1 MFKKVPNSKKQKI
14 KTVKVTT
21 ELSEHI
27 CTPDCFH
34 NRSRKKTRN
43 LKKVSLG
50 YVYQDD
56 EGRVFN
62 EWGEDDFLEV
72 TGVDFLSDSTGRL
85 ILMFHPREQLHIH
98 SPGGKTTS
106 KTTTERE
113 FRPSTDYHAV
123 EAAKKLKRGRN
134 NLRQAQ
140 SYLASKAAEVIPPAP
155 KRKKPIKGTGRGAP
169 GMPRGELGR
178 EIVRLLQTGIGK
190 SEVLKKSIEFAQAR
204 KMPVAGLHLKKIK
217 KQVDFW
223 RKKLAP

>member
-1 MFKKVPNSKKQKI
+1 MFKKVPKSKKQKI

-27 CTPDCFH
+27 CTPECFH
-34 NRSRKKTRN
+34 NPSRKKPRN

-50 YVYQDD
+50 YVYQDA
-56 EGRVFN
+56 EGRIFN

-85 ILMFHPREQLHIH
+85 ILMFHPKEQLHIH
-98 SPGGKTTS
+98 SPGGKTTAIE
-106 KTTTERE
+106 TTERE
-113 FRPSTDYHAV
+113 FRPSTDYYAT
-123 EAAKKLKRGRN
+123 EAAKKLKRGEK

-140 SYLASKAAEVIPPAP
+140 SYLASKASEVILHAP

-169 GMPRGELGR
+169 GMPRSEIGR
-178 EIVRLLQTGIGK
+178 EIVRLLKTKASK
-190 SEVLKKSIEFAQAR
+190 SEVLKRTVEFAQAK
-204 KMPVAGLHLKKIK
+204 KMPIAGSNIKKIK